1 MGQFDYSQFRSGN
14 LYPLQN
20 PINQGQGVY
29 RKNADPKDHEANGR
43 MTNQRGEEIDFYIEE
58 IESSFQMTGS
68 TAQSRNV
75 RQFMPHNIVQPV
87 IKVTGR
93 APSNF
98 EYNRLAGFVRAAQYF
113 AVNYGEDTREVLTTS
128 GKKVKTETVR
138 LWIKNGKTPHVWN
151 GQKAA
156 GEDGAQG
163 RHVKGIH
170 VPWQVEGYIKSM
182 RAGGERFNYA
192 PKFEF
197 EFYVAQ
203 SIFKQGDSNMGMWED
218 TRVYGAELKPWL
230 DWIGK
235 TGMVEG
241 NKASSD
247 SLDAQEKKNNNQHEQ
262 QWGGSHDPGFN
273 PFDVPVFGEAPEVD
287 TPEVDGPPAPKKNIF
302 E

>member
-1 MGQFDYSQFRSGN
+1 MGNFDYSQFRSGN
-14 LYPLQN
+14 VYPLQN
-20 PINQGQGVY
+20 PIDQGRGVY
-29 RKNADPKDHEANGR
+29 RKNADPRENGANGR
-43 MTNQRGEEIDFYIEE
+43 MTNQKGEEIDFFIEE
-58 IESSFQMTGS
+58 IESSFSMTGS

-75 RQFMPHNIVQPV
+75 REFMPHNIVQPV
-87 IKVTGR
+87 IKVTGI

-98 EYNRLAGFVRAAQYF
+98 EYNRMAGFVRASQYF

-128 GKKVKTETVR
+128 GKKVRTETVR
-138 LWIKNGKTPHVWN
+138 LWIKNGQAPKVWN
-151 GQKAA
+151 GSKTKG
-156 GEDGAQG
+156 GEGGAEG
-163 RHVKGIH
+163 RHVKGVH

-203 SIFKQGDSNMGMWED
+203 SIFKQGDTNMGMWED

-230 DWIGK
+230 DWIGT

-241 NKASSD
+241 SKASTD
-247 SLDAQEKKNNNQHEQ
+247 TLDAKEKKNNNKQE
-262 QWGGSHDPGFN
+262 WGGNHDPGSN
-273 PFDVPVFGEAPEVD
+273 PFEVPNFGEEPETD
-287 TPEVDGPPAPKKNIF
+287 TAEVDGPPAPKKNIF